1 MKHEIKSIEDFFT
14 QLLEI
19 NKPWKLADIQLD
31 LTEKTV
37 KIFIDFERGSQFPC
51 PECSSSS
58 KIYDSNYRLWR
69 HLDIIDYKLL
79 LMIKIPRIKCSE
91 HGVKT
96 IKEIPWGRINSH
108 FTHMFENLIL
118 HKAREMS
125 VNAIA
130 REVREDDTTL
140 WRIINHHIND
150 MREKQISFTHLHN
163 ICVDET
169 SSKKGH
175 KYVTI
180 FINSETRKI
189 VFVTA
194 GKDLTT
200 FEQFYNELKRNDIHH
215 KNIRNI
221 SMDMSKSFISGAEAY
236 FPDAKITFDKF
247 HVKKLLNEAVDKVRR
262 EESKE
267 TEILKKTKYL
277 WLKSE
282 SKLTNNQKEKLS
294 ELLEESNLKTAE
306 AYRARLNFDT
316 VWDIDKSKVE
326 AYLTEWCKK
335 VSTLNLKPLTNFI
348 NTLKKHWDGV
358 INIAI
363 TKLSN
368 GLSEGFNSIIQLA
381 KSRARGFRNIENFVN
396 IIYLL
401 GAGFVY

>member
-1 MKHEIKSIEDFFT
+1 
-14 QLLEI
+14 
-19 NKPWKLADIQLD
+19 
-31 LTEKTV
+31 
-37 KIFIDFERGSQFPC
+37 
-51 PECSSSS
+51 
-58 KIYDSNYRLWR
+58 
-69 HLDIIDYKLL
+69 
-79 LMIKIPRIKCSE
+79 MIKIPRIKCLE

-108 FTHMFENLIL
+108 FTHLFENSIL

-125 VNAIA
+125 VIAIA
-130 REVREDDTTL
+130 REVCEDDTTL

-150 MREKQISFTHLHN
+150 MRERQISFTHLHN

-180 FINSETRKI
+180 FIDSETQKI

-194 GKDLTT
+194 GKDMTT
-200 FEQFYNELKRNDIHH
+200 FEQFYHELKRNDIHH
-215 KNIRNI
+215 KNIQNI

-236 FPDAKITFDKF
+236 FPDANITFDKF

-262 EESKE
+262 EESQE
-267 TEILKKTKYL
+267 TEVLKKTKYI

-282 SKLTNNQKEKLS
+282 SKLTNNQKGKLS

-306 AYRARLNFDT
+306 AYRARLNFDA
-316 VWDIDKSKVE
+316 VWNIDKSKVD
-326 AYLTEWCKK
+326 AYLTEWCKN
-335 VSTLNLKPLTNFI
+335 VLTFNLKPLTDFT
-348 NTLKKHWDGV
+348 NTLKNHWDGV